1 MMKKIILL
9 TTTIILLFSISYA
22 SENKWQILRGV
33 ETGII
38 VSKKTDSNS
47 IYSSQVIYE
56 KDTVNLYNNDFSIFS
71 SSDRIFEKNG
81 NRLTIYIPKN
91 KIDSLRINID
101 NTYVEYK
108 DNKVTLN
115 VSGNIYNI
123 NNHAYYYMD
132 KGELVTTISNKAES
146 VLLIK

>member
-1 MMKKIILL
+1 MKKIILL

-38 VSKKTDSNS
+38 VSKKIDSNS
-47 IYSSQVIYE
+47 VYSSEVIYE
-56 KDTVNLYNNDFSIFS
+56 KDTVNLYNHDFSIFS

-81 NRLTIYIPKN
+81 KRLTIYIPKN
-91 KIDSLRINID
+91 KIDNLRINID
-101 NTYVEYK
+101 NVYVEYK
-108 DNKVTLN
+108 DNKITLN
-115 VSGNIYNI
+115 VSGNFYNI

-146 VLLIK
+146 VSLIK

>member
-1 MMKKIILL
+1 MYL
-9 TTTIILLFSISYA
+9 
-22 SENKWQILRGV
+22 
-33 ETGII
+33 GII
-38 VSKKTDSNS
+38 VSKKIDSNS

-71 SSDRIFEKNG
+71 SSDRIFEKDG

-91 KIDSLRINID
+91 KIDKLQVNINNVSID
-101 NTYVEYK
+101 YK

-123 NNHAYYYMD
+123 NNHAYYYM
-132 KGELVTTISNKAES
+132 GIRVSL
-146 VLLIK
+146 

>member
-1 MMKKIILL
+1 MKKIILL
-9 TTTIILLFSISYA
+9 IATIILLFSISYA

-38 VSKKTDSNS
+38 VSKKIDSNS

-91 KIDSLRINID
+91 KIDKLQVNINNVSID
-101 NTYVEYK
+101 YK

-115 VSGNIYNI
+115 VNGNIYNI
-123 NNHAYYYMD
+123 NSHAYYYMD

-146 VLLIK
+146 VSLVY

>member
-1 MMKKIILL
+1 MKKIILL
-9 TTTIILLFSISYA
+9 IATIILLFSISSA

-38 VSKKTDSNS
+38 VSKKIDSNS
-47 IYSSQVIYE
+47 VYSSEVIYE
-56 KDTVNLYNNDFSIFS
+56 KDTVNLYNHDFSIFS

-91 KIDSLRINID
+91 KIDNLRINID
-101 NTYVEYK
+101 NVYVEYK
-108 DNKVTLN
+108 DNKITLN
-115 VSGNIYNI
+115 VSGNFYNI

-146 VLLIK
+146 VSLIK

>member
-9 TTTIILLFSISYA
+9 IATIILLFSISYA

-38 VSKKTDSNS
+38 VSKKIDSNS

-91 KIDSLRINID
+91 KIDKLQVNINNVSID
-101 NTYVEYK
+101 YK

-115 VSGNIYNI
+115 VNGNIYNI

-146 VLLIK
+146 VLLIY

>member
-1 MMKKIILL
+1 MKKIILL

-38 VSKKTDSNS
+38 VSKKIDSNS
-47 IYSSQVIYE
+47 VYSSEVIYE
-56 KDTVNLYNNDFSIFS
+56 KDTVNLYNHDFSIFS

-91 KIDSLRINID
+91 KIDNLRINID
-101 NTYVEYK
+101 NVYVE
-108 DNKVTLN
+108 
-115 VSGNIYNI
+115 
-123 NNHAYYYMD
+123 
-132 KGELVTTISNKAES
+132 
-146 VLLIK
+146 

>member
-1 MMKKIILL
+1 MKKIILL

-38 VSKKTDSNS
+38 VSKKIDSNS
-47 IYSSQVIYE
+47 VYSSEVIYE
-56 KDTVNLYNNDFSIFS
+56 KDTVNLYNHDFSIFS

-91 KIDSLRINID
+91 KIDKLQVNINNVSID
-101 NTYVEYK
+101 YK

-115 VSGNIYNI
+115 VNGNIYNI
-123 NNHAYYYMD
+123 NSHAYYYMD

-146 VLLIK
+146 VSLVY

>member
-1 MMKKIILL
+1 MKKIILL
-9 TTTIILLFSISYA
+9 ITTIILLFSISYA

-56 KDTVNLYNNDFSIFS
+56 KDTVNLYNHDFSIFS

-101 NTYVEYK
+101 NVYVEYK
-108 DNKVTLN
+108 DNKIILN
-115 VSGNIYNI
+115 VSRNIYNI

-146 VLLIK
+146 VLLIN

>member
-1 MMKKIILL
+1 MKKIILL
-9 TTTIILLFSISYA
+9 IATIILLFSISYA

-38 VSKKTDSNS
+38 VSKKIDSNS

-71 SSDRIFEKNG
+71 SSDRIFEKDG

-91 KIDSLRINID
+91 KIDKLQVNINNVSID
-101 NTYVEYK
+101 YK

-146 VLLIK
+146 VLLIN

>member
-1 MMKKIILL
+1 MKKIILL

-38 VSKKTDSNS
+38 VSKKIDSNS
-47 IYSSQVIYE
+47 VYSSEVIYE
-56 KDTVNLYNNDFSIFS
+56 KDTVNLYNHDFSIFS

-91 KIDSLRINID
+91 KIDNLRINID
-101 NTYVEYK
+101 NVYVEYK
-108 DNKVTLN
+108 DNKITLN

-146 VLLIK
+146 VSLIK

>member
-9 TTTIILLFSISYA
+9 IATIILLFSISYA

-38 VSKKTDSNS
+38 VSKKIDSNS

-71 SSDRIFEKNG
+71 SSDRIFEKDG

-91 KIDSLRINID
+91 KIDNLRINID
-101 NTYVEYK
+101 NVYVEYK
-108 DNKVTLN
+108 DNKITLN
-115 VSGNIYNI
+115 VSGNFYNI
-123 NNHAYYYMD
+123 NNTPYFYI
-132 KGELVTTISNKAES
+132 GVF
-146 VLLIK
+146 

>member
-1 MMKKIILL
+1 MKKIILL
-9 TTTIILLFSISYA
+9 IATIILLFSISYA
-22 SENKWQILRGV
+22 SENKWPILRGA

-38 VSKKTDSNS
+38 VSKKIDSNS

-91 KIDSLRINID
+91 KIDKLQVNINNVSID
-101 NTYVEYK
+101 YK

-146 VLLIK
+146 VSLVY

>member
-1 MMKKIILL
+1 MKKIILL
-9 TTTIILLFSISYA
+9 IATIILLFSISYA

-38 VSKKTDSNS
+38 VSKKIDSNS
-47 IYSSQVIYE
+47 VYSSEVIYE
-56 KDTVNLYNNDFSIFS
+56 KDTVNLYNHDFSIFS

-91 KIDSLRINID
+91 KIDNLRINID
-101 NTYVEYK
+101 NVYVEYK

-146 VLLIK
+146 VLLIN

>member
-1 MMKKIILL
+1 MKKIILL
-9 TTTIILLFSISYA
+9 IATIILLFSISYA

-38 VSKKTDSNS
+38 VSKKIDSNS

-71 SSDRIFEKNG
+71 SSDRIFEKDG

-91 KIDSLRINID
+91 KIDKLQVNINNVSID
-101 NTYVEYK
+101 YK

-115 VSGNIYNI
+115 VNGNIYNI
-123 NNHAYYYMD
+123 NSHAYYYMD

-146 VLLIK
+146 VSLIK

>member
-1 MMKKIILL
+1 MKKIILL

-38 VSKKTDSNS
+38 VSKKIDSNS
-47 IYSSQVIYE
+47 VYSSEVIYE
-56 KDTVNLYNNDFSIFS
+56 KDTVNLYNHDFSIFS
-71 SSDRIFEKNG
+71 SSDRIFEKKG

-91 KIDSLRINID
+91 KIDNLRINID
-101 NTYVEYK
+101 NVYVEYK
-108 DNKVTLN
+108 DNKITLN
-115 VSGNIYNI
+115 VSGNFYNI

-146 VLLIK
+146 VSLIK

>member
-1 MMKKIILL
+1 MKKIILL
-9 TTTIILLFSISYA
+9 IATIILLFSISYA

-38 VSKKTDSNS
+38 VSKKIDSNS

-71 SSDRIFEKNG
+71 SSDRIFEKDG

-91 KIDSLRINID
+91 KIDKLQVNINNVSID
-101 NTYVEYK
+101 YK

-115 VSGNIYNI
+115 VNGNIYNI

-146 VLLIK
+146 VLLIY

>member
-1 MMKKIILL
+1 MKKIILL
-9 TTTIILLFSISYA
+9 IATIILLFSISYA

-38 VSKKTDSNS
+38 VSKKIDSNS

-71 SSDRIFEKNG
+71 SSDRIFEKDG

-91 KIDSLRINID
+91 KIDKLQVNINNVSID
-101 NTYVEYK
+101 YK

-115 VSGNIYNI
+115 VNGNIYNI

-146 VLLIK
+146 VLLIN

>member
-1 MMKKIILL
+1 MKKIILL

-38 VSKKTDSNS
+38 VSKKIDSNS
-47 IYSSQVIYE
+47 VYSSEAIYE
-56 KDTVNLYNNDFSIFS
+56 KDTVNLYNHDFSIFS

-91 KIDSLRINID
+91 KIDNLRINID
-101 NTYVEYK
+101 NVYVEYK
-108 DNKVTLN
+108 DNKITLN
-115 VSGNIYNI
+115 VSGNFYNI

-146 VLLIK
+146 VSLIK

>member
-1 MMKKIILL
+1 MKKIILL
-9 TTTIILLFSISYA
+9 IATIILLFSISYA
-22 SENKWQILRGV
+22 SENKWQILRGA

-38 VSKKTDSNS
+38 VSKKIDSNS

-71 SSDRIFEKNG
+71 SSDRIFEKDV

-91 KIDSLRINID
+91 KIDKLQVNINNVSID
-101 NTYVEYK
+101 YK

-115 VSGNIYNI
+115 VNGNIYNI
-123 NNHAYYYMD
+123 NSHAYYYMD

>member
-1 MMKKIILL
+1 MKKIILL

-22 SENKWQILRGV
+22 SENKWKILRGV

-38 VSKKTDSNS
+38 VSKKIDSNS
-47 IYSSQVIYE
+47 VYSSEVIYE
-56 KDTVNLYNNDFSIFS
+56 KDTVNLYNHDFSIFS

-91 KIDSLRINID
+91 KIDNLRINID
-101 NTYVEYK
+101 NVYVEYK
-108 DNKVTLN
+108 DNKITLN
-115 VSGNIYNI
+115 VSGNFYNI

-146 VLLIK
+146 VSLIK

>member
-1 MMKKIILL
+1 MKKIILL
-9 TTTIILLFSISYA
+9 TTTIILLFGISYA

-38 VSKKTDSNS
+38 VSKKIDSNS
-47 IYSSQVIYE
+47 VYSSEVIYE
-56 KDTVNLYNNDFSIFS
+56 KDTVNLYNHDFSIFS

-91 KIDSLRINID
+91 KIDNLRINID
-101 NTYVEYK
+101 NVYVEYK
-108 DNKVTLN
+108 DNKITLN
-115 VSGNIYNI
+115 VSGNFYNI

-146 VLLIK
+146 VSLIK

>member
-1 MMKKIILL
+1 MKKIILL
-9 TTTIILLFSISYA
+9 IATIILLFSISYA

-38 VSKKTDSNS
+38 VSKKIDSNS

-71 SSDRIFEKNG
+71 SSDRIFEKDG

-91 KIDSLRINID
+91 KIDKLQVNINNVSID
-101 NTYVEYK
+101 YK

-115 VSGNIYNI
+115 VNGNIYNI

-146 VLLIK
+146 VSLVY